1 MDRRTFFKF
10 LGVGAATAVVAPE
23 VLAEKTPEV
32 YPESNGGQI
41 TLKMLQDAYGKTLLN
56 FPKPPDMMFGTPLNM
71 EPFRPSPSGCVYLYV
86 AEGPTIPAE
95 YLGPLQRIKHG

>member
-1 MDRRTFFKF
+1 MNRRTFFKF

-41 TLKMLQDAYGKTLLN
+41 TLKMLQDAYG
-56 FPKPPDMMFGTPLNM
+56 TPLNM
-71 EPFRPSPSGCVYLYV
+71 EPFRPSSSGCVYLYV